1 MNKER
6 LVRLNR
12 ERYMAAAAAA
22 AMHHETDSRDNV
34 SEVDIDDAS
43 MVDSQIDLEPGVDS
57 AKYVDRVLHDSKEAV
72 PRKEEKK
79 SRRSDR
85 GGLLLDTESSKLKR
99 KSGGGVRSAFV
110 GNAESS
116 GRFRETNSLR
126 LRQAHSKISSEVAAD
141 KDKLRRSSQAPV
153 QRSSPS
159 SSARDFESI
168 KVTISRSPAPDDRSS
183 TSSVIE
189 SAEEFLR
196 ESATKQPL
204 FSRASPPR
212 EVTVVSSP
220 RSQRM
225 QVIEMNTYLMHGNK
239 VRRVT
244 QAHLATVCGGTQR
257 EARVGSPTSGSRKPR
272 WLHTATSQVLVR
284 LKIARHWT
292 KTSTPVSRDSHQST
306 RRCSCTTS
314 PTPTSLYHT
323 LYRVQTPS
331 TSQPQGSSNRSLRSR
346 RNSSL
351 P

>member
-1 MNKER
+1 
-6 LVRLNR
+6 
-12 ERYMAAAAAA
+12 MAAAAAA
-22 AMHHETDSRDNV
+22 AMHHETDSHDNV
-34 SEVDIDDAS
+34 SELDIDDAS
-43 MVDSQIDLEPGVDS
+43 MVDSQVDLEPGVDS

-99 KSGGGVRSAFV
+99 KSGGGIRSTFV

-126 LRQAHSKISSEVAAD
+126 LRKAHSKISSEVAAD
-141 KDKLRRSSQAPV
+141 KVKLRRSSQAP
-153 QRSSPS
+153 S
-159 SSARDFESI
+159 SSARDFERI
-168 KVTISRSPAPDDRSS
+168 KVTISRSPVPDDRSS

-196 ESATKQPL
+196 ESASKQPL

-225 QVIEMNTYLMHGNK
+225 QVIEMNTYLMHGDK
-239 VRRVT
+239 LRRVPP
-244 QAHLATVCGGTQR
+244 AHLATVCGGTRR
-257 EARVGSPTSGSRKPR
+257 EARVGLLTSGSRKPR
-272 WLHTATSQVLVR
+272 WLLTATSQVLVR

-292 KTSTPVSRDSHQST
+292 KTSTPVLRDSHQST

-314 PTPTSLYHT
+314 STPSLYHT
-323 LYRVQTPS
+323 LYRVRTLS
-331 TSQPQGSSNRSLRSR
+331 TSQPQGSPNRSLRSR